1 MASFIYNN
9 AVKKMITG
17 DIDFDGT
24 GEDTF
29 KIALLTGTAQ
39 STTTEKV
46 NYEFRDDITTEHTVS
61 TGNYTGPEQTTPT
74 VTVDGNNIEV
84 DFTSVNWGT
93 SATIEATGAI
103 IYVDN
108 GSAATDP
115 LVAYLDFG
123 GTVRSTDGTFTVSI
137 TSPLTIAN

>member
-9 AVKKMITG
+9 AVKAMITG

-29 KIALLTGTAQ
+29 KIALLSGTAQ
-39 STTTEKV
+39 STSTEKV
-46 NYEFRDDITTEHTVS
+46 NYDFRDDVTTELS
-61 TGNYTGPEQTTPT
+61 TGNGYTGAKATTPT
-74 VTVDGNNIEV
+74 VSVDGNNIEV
-84 DFTSVNWGT
+84 DFSSVNWT
-93 SATIEATGAI
+93 SATISATGAI

-108 GSAATDP
+108 GSAATDV

-123 GTVRSTDGTFTVSI
+123 GTVSSTDGTFTVSI